1 MVYFIV
7 GILVFLINIFEDV
20 WLIVEI
26 NNILF
31 VFNFNLLYLYIC
43 V

>member
-20 WLIVEI
+20 WLIGEI

-31 VFNFNLLYLYIC
+31 DFKLNLLYLYIC

>member
-26 NNILF
+26 DNILF
-31 VFNFNLLYLYIC
+31 DFKFNLLYLYIC